1 MPVSGL
7 QGCNLNTPS
16 ICILSK
22 PRVSSYTFSTLRH
35 HHLEVV
41 QKLTRFE
48 RFTFSSLRLCR
59 RYLTFQRKNLYF
71 MKILV
76 TGGAGYIGSVLVRQ
90 LLSKG
95 FAVRAFDSLK
105 FGGDAL
111 YDVMLHPNFEFMKGD
126 VRNADDVKKALE
138 GIDGIA
144 HLASIVGDP
153 ACKKFS
159 EEANETNWDGSVA
172 LFEAAEKA
180 GVKRF
185 VFASTCSNYGKMSD
199 PDSFVVETSEL
210 NPVSLYAELKVK
222 FEKYILEQRKDSKM
236 CSTALRFST
245 VYGFSPRIRF
255 DLTVNEFTRN
265 ATIKGEQEIWGQQ
278 FWRPYCHV
286 DDLARSVVLVL
297 ESPEEKV
304 RASVFNVGSTEENYS
319 KGMLIEEVCKVV
331 PNVKVNYVELNE
343 DPRDYRV
350 NFDKIEKELGFTIT
364 KKVPDGIKE
373 IYSLLKTGI
382 VTDSFGQKFRNI

>member
-1 MPVSGL
+1 
-7 QGCNLNTPS
+7 
-16 ICILSK
+16 
-22 PRVSSYTFSTLRH
+22 
-35 HHLEVV
+35 
-41 QKLTRFE
+41 
-48 RFTFSSLRLCR
+48 
-59 RYLTFQRKNLYF
+59 
-71 MKILV
+71 MKVLV

-90 LLSKG
+90 LLNKG
-95 FAVRAFDSLK
+95 YSVRAFDSLK
-105 FGGDAL
+105 FGGEAL
-111 YDVMLHPNFEFMKGD
+111 YDVMLNPNFEFMMGD
-126 VRNADDVKKALE
+126 VRNMTDVQSALE
-138 GIDGIA
+138 GIDAIA
-144 HLASIVGDP
+144 HLAAIVGDP

-185 VFASTCSNYGKMSD
+185 VFASTCSNYGKMPD
-199 PDSFVVETSEL
+199 PDSFVVESSEL

-222 FEKYILEQRKDSKM
+222 FEKYLLQERKDSRI

-265 ATIKGEQEIWGQQ
+265 ATVKGEQEIWGAQ

-286 DDLARSVVLVL
+286 DDLARSVILVL

-304 RASVFNVGSTEENYS
+304 RANVFNVGTTEENYN
-319 KGMLIEEVCKVV
+319 KGMVIEEVCKVV
-331 PNVKVNYVELNE
+331 PNVKVHYVEMNE

-350 NFDKIEKELGFTIT
+350 NFDKIKNELGFTIT
-364 KKVPDGIKE
+364 KTVPDGIKE
-373 IYSLLKTGI
+373 IYTLLKTGI
-382 VTDSFGQKFRNI
+382 VTDSFAQKFKNI

>member
-1 MPVSGL
+1 
-7 QGCNLNTPS
+7 
-16 ICILSK
+16 
-22 PRVSSYTFSTLRH
+22 
-35 HHLEVV
+35 
-41 QKLTRFE
+41 
-48 RFTFSSLRLCR
+48 
-59 RYLTFQRKNLYF
+59 
-71 MKILV
+71 MKVLV

-90 LLSKG
+90 LLDKG
-95 FAVRAFDSLK
+95 YKVRAFDSLK

-126 VRNADDVKKALE
+126 IRNADEVSKALE
-138 GIDGIA
+138 GIDAIA
-144 HLASIVGDP
+144 HLAAIVGDP

-159 EEANETNWDGSVA
+159 DEANETNWDGSVA

-185 VFASTCSNYGKMSD
+185 VFASTCSNYGKMPD

-222 FEKYILEQRKDSKM
+222 FEKYLLEDRKYANM

-265 ATIKGEQEIWGQQ
+265 ACIHGEQEIWGQQ

-286 DDLARSVVLVL
+286 EDLARSVVLVL
-297 ESPEEKV
+297 ESAEDKV
-304 RASVFNVGSTEENYS
+304 RANVFNVGSTEENYR
-319 KGMLIEEVCKVV
+319 KGMIMDEVCKVV
-331 PNVKVNYVELNE
+331 PNVKVIYVESAE

-350 NFDKIEKELGFTIT
+350 NFDKIKQELGYSIT
-364 KKVPDGIKE
+364 KKVPDGVKE
-373 IYSLLKTGI
+373 IYKLLKTGI
-382 VTDSFGQKFRNI
+382 VTDSFAQKFRNI

>member
-1 MPVSGL
+1 
-7 QGCNLNTPS
+7 
-16 ICILSK
+16 
-22 PRVSSYTFSTLRH
+22 
-35 HHLEVV
+35 
-41 QKLTRFE
+41 
-48 RFTFSSLRLCR
+48 
-59 RYLTFQRKNLYF
+59 
-71 MKILV
+71 MKVLV

-90 LLSKG
+90 LLNKG
-95 FAVRAFDSLK
+95 YQVRVLDMLK

-111 YDVMLHPNFEFMKGD
+111 YDVMLHPHFEFIKGD
-126 VRNADDVKKALE
+126 ICNKEDVAKALE
-138 GIDGIA
+138 GIEAIA
-144 HLASIVGDP
+144 HLAAIVGDP

-159 EEANETNWDGSVA
+159 KEAKETNWEASKA
-172 LFEAAEKA
+172 LFDAAENA
-180 GVKRF
+180 GIKRF

-199 PDSFVVETSEL
+199 PDSFVTETSSL

-222 FEKYILEQRKDSKM
+222 FEKYLLEERKDTNI

-265 ATIKGEQEIWGQQ
+265 AAINGEQEIWGPQ

-304 RASVFNVGSTEENYS
+304 RANVFNVGSTEENYN
-319 KGMLIEEVCKVV
+319 KGMIIEEVCKVV
-331 PNVKVNYVELNE
+331 PNVTVHYVESAE

-350 NFDKIEKELGFTIT
+350 NFDKIKNELGFTIT
-364 KKVPDGIKE
+364 KRVPEGIKE
-373 IYSLLKTGI
+373 IYTLLKTDI
-382 VTDSFGQKFRNI
+382 VTDPFAQKFKNI